1 MSEFGDSLLDRGPE
15 FETSEIWVFQVW
27 GWVFDTPPLCLLR
40 YRFSVHTEIIVKVK
54 LGLATS
60 FDKLLFLFKVEK
72 SSNFLFLLYFLFYLY
87 CPFLLLTYKT
97 ILQDHGLSF
106 LTALKSFN
114 VTLSLLDPSVY
125 RYNWAERVYHL
136 FSDYYSSARAKG
148 LPRSRTLWIMT
159 PRNPC

>member
-40 YRFSVHTEIIVKVK
+40 YRFSVHTEIIVEVK